1 MHRVRFLFLGMVLA
15 LTACEPF
22 NLERKTF
29 PTCAQPRVDDIG
41 YTADQ
46 LDVTFFLVNPQGDI
60 GAVGWDF
67 GDGKNRG
74 RVGTRVTYSY
84 DRPGTYTV
92 TIVIANRCNDS
103 FTATRE
109 ITIRN

>member
-1 MHRVRFLFLGMVLA
+1 MHRIWVIFLGMVLA

-29 PTCAQPRVDDIG
+29 PTCVQPRADIG
-41 YTADQ
+41 YTADL
-46 LDVTFFLVNPQGDI
+46 LDVTFFVENAQGDI

-84 DRPGTYTV
+84 DRPGDYTV

-103 FTATRE
+103 FTATKK
-109 ITIRN
+109 ITVRN